1 MDTLD
6 KLRELNNDILPKLK
20 GSDRDEPKAKL
31 NDMIQAQ
38 LDIAKEELRLEELKT
53 GLAIAS
59 NT

>member
-31 NDMIQAQ
+31 NAMIQTE
-38 LDIAKEELRLEELKT
+38 LDIAKELKRLDELKT
-53 GLAIAS
+53 DLAIAS